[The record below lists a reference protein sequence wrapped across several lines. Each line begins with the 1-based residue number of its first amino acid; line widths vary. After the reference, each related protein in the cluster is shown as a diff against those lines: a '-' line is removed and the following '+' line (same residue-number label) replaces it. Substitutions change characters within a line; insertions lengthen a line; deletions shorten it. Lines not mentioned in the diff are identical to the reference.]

1 MSDLKPTPLS
11 RFHERHGARM
21 GPFAG
26 WNMPIQYSS
35 ILEEHKAVRKNAG
48 LFDVSHM
55 GEVTVEGPEAKAF
68 LQKLV
73 TNDIDR
79 IKAGQAQYNV
89 MCTEDGKPIDD
100 LIVYCRGDDKF
111 FLCINASNRDK
122 DVEWMQKVSE
132 DFDCEVID
140 ASDSYGLIAVQGP
153 KAETITSMVLTW
165 PDLKPLKRFHFIE
178 RDWSG
183 IPVIASR
190 TGYTGE
196 DGFEIY
202 VPAGSTEIFAETLLT
217 AGIPHGIALCGLG
230 ARDSLRLEA
239 GYPLYGH
246 ELSEEIDPLTAGLG
260 WVVKLGK
267 ESDFNGKEVLKSCKE
282 KGLERKVAYFRM
294 KDRRIAREGATVMQ
308 GDREVGRVLSGSHSP
323 ILNAPIG
330 SALIESDAIEKGDL
344 SVDLRG
350 KRFELEILKPPLQQ
364 DAVEV
369 EDEDGEE
376 AEAAVSQEAEK

>member
-1 MSDLKPTPLS
+1 MSDLKPTPLW
-11 RFHERHGARM
+11 RFHERHRARM

-35 ILEEHKAVRKNAG
+35 ILEEHRAVRENAG
-48 LFDVSHM
+48 MFDVSHM
-55 GEVTVEGPEAKAF
+55 GEITVEGPEAKAF

-79 IKAGQAQYNV
+79 VKVGQAQYNV
-89 MCTEDGKPIDD
+89 MCDGEGKPIDD
-100 LIVYCRGDDKF
+100 LIVYCRGDDKY
-111 FLCINASNRDK
+111 FLCVNASNRDK
-122 DVEWMQKVSE
+122 DFEWMQKVAG
-132 DFDCEVID
+132 DFDCEVNDVSD
-140 ASDSYGLIAVQGP
+140 AYGLIALQGP

-178 RDWSG
+178 REWSG

-202 VPAGSTEIFAETLLT
+202 IPAESAEIFAETLLT

-246 ELSEEIDPLTAGLG
+246 ELSEEIDPLTAGLS
-260 WVVKLGK
+260 WVVKLAK
-267 ESDFNGKEVLKSCKE
+267 EPDFNGKAKLKSNKDQ
-282 KGLERKVAYFRM
+282 GLKRKVAYFRM
-294 KDRRIAREGATVMQ
+294 KDRRIAREGATVLQ

-330 SALIESDAIEKGDL
+330 SVLIETDSIEKGGL

-350 KRFELEILKPPLQQ
+350 KRFELEILQPPLQQ
-364 DAVEV
+364 YAVKE
-369 EDEDGEE
+369 EDEDQE
-376 AEAAVSQEAEK
+376 QEAN

>member
-1 MSDLKPTPLS
+1 MSDLKSTPLS

-35 ILEEHKAVRKNAG
+35 ILDEHRAVREHAG

-73 TNDIDR
+73 TNDLER
-79 IKAGQAQYNV
+79 MQPGQAQYNV
-89 MCTEDGKPIDD
+89 MCDEDGKPIDD
-100 LIVYCRGDDKF
+100 LIVYCRSENRY
-111 FLCINASNRDK
+111 FLCVNASNREK
-122 DVEWMQKVSE
+122 DFAWIESVSE
-132 DFDCEVID
+132 AFDCEVKD
-140 ASDSYGLIAVQGP
+140 VSDDYGLIALQGP
-153 KAETITSMVLTW
+153 KAETIVSMVLTW

-202 VPAGSTEIFAETLLT
+202 MPADSVEIFAETLLT

-230 ARDSLRLEA
+230 ARDSLRLES

-246 ELSEEIDPLTAGLG
+246 ELGAEIDPLTAGLG

-267 ESDFNGKEVLKSCKE
+267 EADFNGKTALKSLKE
-282 KGLERKVAYFRM
+282 KGCGKKVVYFRM
-294 KDRRIAREGATVMQ
+294 KNRRIAREGAEVLQGETV
-308 GDREVGRVLSGSHSP
+308 VGKVLSGSHSP

-330 SALIESDAIEKGDL
+330 SALLDVAATDAQDL
-344 SVDLRG
+344 AVNLRG

-364 DAVEV
+364 YAQK
-369 EDEDGEE
+369 DEDSEE
-376 AEAAVSQEAEK
+376 QE

>member
-1 MSDLKPTPLS
+1 MSDLKSTPLS

-35 ILEEHKAVRKNAG
+35 ILDEHRAVRENAG

-55 GEVTVEGPEAKAF
+55 GEVTVEGPEAKDF

-73 TNDIDR
+73 TNDLDR
-79 IKAGQAQYNV
+79 MQAGQAQYNV
-89 MCTEDGKPIDD
+89 MCNENGKPIDD
-100 LIVYCRGDDKF
+100 LIIYCRSDTRY
-111 FLCINASNRDK
+111 FLCVNASNREKDFDWIQSVAKDFNCEVK
-122 DVEWMQKVSE
+122 DV
-132 DFDCEVID
+132 
-140 ASDSYGLIAVQGP
+140 SDEYGLIALQGP

-165 PDLKPLKRFHFIE
+165 PDLKPLRRFHFIE

-202 VPAGSTEIFAETLLT
+202 MPADSVEIFAETLLT

-230 ARDSLRLEA
+230 SRDSLRLES

-246 ELSEEIDPLTAGLG
+246 ELGEEIDPLTAGLG
-260 WVVKLGK
+260 WVVKLNK
-267 ESDFNGKEVLKSCKE
+267 KTEFNGKSALNSIKE
-282 KGLERKVAYFRM
+282 KGLDKKVVYFRM
-294 KDRRIAREGATVMQ
+294 KDRRIAREGAEVFQ
-308 GDREVGRVLSGSHSP
+308 GEKVVGRVLSGSHSP

-330 SALIESDAIEKGDL
+330 SALLQVSAADAENL
-344 SVDLRG
+344 AVDMRG

-364 DAVEV
+364 YAVKKEETV
-369 EDEDGEE
+369 DEEE
-376 AEAAVSQEAEK
+376 E